1 MTKIVSIVPPS
12 ADSKNVTMCQG
23 TKVLL
28 DNGEY
33 LAGVSKITLVAEVD
47 KVWKAIIEVTPTNQG
62 QIDAVLAELKVKKSH
77 EGLSTKEANNLD
89 ESGKVELISL
99 GWYRD
104 SRGTMWPPQAV
115 DWDGSSDQP
124 LKDREG

>member
-1 MTKIVSIVPPS
+1 MTKVVSIVPPS
-12 ADSKNVTMCQG
+12 MDGKNVTMCQG

-33 LAGVSKITLVAEVD
+33 LQGVSKITLVAEVD

-62 QIDAVLAELKVKKSH
+62 QIDAVLAELKVKKS
-77 EGLSTKEANNLD
+77 S
-89 ESGKVELISL
+89 
-99 GWYRD
+99 
-104 SRGTMWPPQAV
+104 QAV

-124 LKDREG
+124 TKSPKWIKG